1 MINNL
6 KNNNEKIPSGKG
18 WKRFSSF
25 CRRVYRN
32 KSSMVGLGMLI
43 VIFILGWGI
52 PIFVHVDAL
61 QMRED
66 IFSPPSQKY
75 LFGTDDLGRNVFH
88 QVIVGAQTSV
98 MVGLSAAAV
107 TSIIGLIVG
116 AISGYYGKWLDS
128 FLMRVT
134 EFFMVIP
141 RFILALVMVAI
152 LGPSIW
158 NIIFALGIL
167 SWPRTARLV
176 RGEFLR
182 FKHTEFVDAARAIGS
197 SERRIMFFEILPNAF
212 PPVIANTAL
221 EVGTAILLEAGISFL
236 GLGDPRQISWGVLL
250 YQAQMFMR
258 YAPWMSVFP
267 GIGIFMTVIGLNLF
281 ADGLNEALNPRFRR
295 ISSKKIN
302 AED

>member
-1 MINNL
+1 MI
-6 KNNNEKIPSGKG
+6 KNFKNSDQEIPSGKG
-18 WKRFSSF
+18 WERLSSF

-52 PIFVHVDAL
+52 PIFVHVDGL
-61 QMRED
+61 VMGED
-66 IFSPPSQKY
+66 IFFPPSQKY
-75 LFGTDDLGRNVFH
+75 LFGTDDLGRNVFY
-88 QVIVGAQTSV
+88 QVVVGAQTSV
-98 MVGLSAAAV
+98 MVGLSAAAI
-107 TSIIGLIVG
+107 TTIIGLIIG

-128 FLMRVT
+128 LIMRVT

-182 FKHTEFVDAARAIGS
+182 FKHTEFVDAARAIGAS
-197 SERRIMFFEILPNAF
+197 GKRIMFFEILPNAL
-212 PPVIANTAL
+212 PPVIVNIAL
-221 EVGTAILLEAGISFL
+221 EVGSAILLEAGISFL

-258 YAPWMSVFP
+258 SAPWMSVFP
-267 GIGIFMTVIGLNLF
+267 GIGIFMTVLGLNLF
-281 ADGLNEALNPRFRR
+281 VDGLNEALNPKFRR
-295 ISSKKIN
+295 IASKKIN